1 MIHTFQGGNDGV
13 VNIGVSGLVLDKA
26 GHLYGVTE
34 MGGTAGYGTVFE
46 LSHAGSKWNKKTLY
60 NFAAGADAEDPLM
73 GLTWDNAGN
82 LYGATVGGGANGCG
96 AVFELAH
103 RKTAWKESVIYNFT
117 GGSDGC
123 WPEFGS
129 ITIPKSGEIYG
140 TTGAGGSDNQGV
152 VYLLKR
158 SNGTWSETTLYDFT
172 GGNDGGQVFA
182 GVTLDPAGN
191 IFGAAAY
198 LRIG

>member
-1 MIHTFQGGNDGV
+1 MEG
-13 VNIGVSGLVLDKA
+13 
-26 GHLYGVTE
+26 
-34 MGGTAGYGTVFE
+34 
-46 LSHAGSKWNKKTLY
+46 
-60 NFAAGADAEDPLM
+60 
-73 GLTWDNAGN
+73 
-82 LYGATVGGGANGCG
+82 
-96 AVFELAH
+96 
-103 RKTAWKESVIYNFT
+103 VIYNFT

-129 ITIPKSGEIYG
+129 VTIPKSGEIYG
-140 TTGAGGSDNQGV
+140 TTGAGGSYNQGV

-191 IFGAAAY
+191 IFECPLYTVSREFFFRLARTSVDARAY
-198 LRIG
+198 ISRRYYLLKAFYQVEVG